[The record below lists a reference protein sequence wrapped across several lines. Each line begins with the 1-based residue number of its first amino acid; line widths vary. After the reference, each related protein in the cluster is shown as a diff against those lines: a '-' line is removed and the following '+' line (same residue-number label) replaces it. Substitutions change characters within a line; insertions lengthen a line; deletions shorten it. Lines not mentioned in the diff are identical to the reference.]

1 MAAAG
6 PKIGHNQRRI
16 AVGENVMR
24 RIIIMAAALLLLA
37 GCATLQNKNTQRDE
51 TLDGYAAALRWGDFQ
66 SAWDYVDPVVR
77 EAHPLTPQQKA
88 LYNTV
93 RVAEYT
99 ASGPTATGEDSI
111 RQTAQISLIVKT
123 SQRVYS
129 VLDHQTWRWDA
140 KAKHWWLESGLP
152 DISPQQ

>member
-1 MAAAG
+1 MMR
-6 PKIGHNQRRI
+6 KIVVTV
-16 AVGENVMR
+16 AV
-24 RIIIMAAALLLLA
+24 LLLLA
-37 GCATLQNKNTQRDE
+37 GCATMQNKNNLRDE

-66 SAWDYVDPVVR
+66 SAWNYVDPAVR

-93 RVAEYT
+93 RVAQYE
-99 ASGPTATGEDSI
+99 AQGPTADGSDSI

-140 KAKHWWLESGLP
+140 KAKHWWLETGLP